1 MHRRPPWRASRPRPG
16 RAALRRSMSSL
27 LKYGGGSVLSRAPP
41 RPTHRLLCSRNLLI
55 CVGEFKS
62 TGVTVPQQ
70 HEAPAAQRPGPA
82 QGCSVSGT
90 RTCGHGV
97 SRLRPQILLGAIRL
111 DLAVHEEPADGGQ
124 CDQEK
129 LLHRATSSFLDV
141 GDFCRP
147 TIHTD
152 RYRSVICLRP
162 GRFPDKSDHPSLLRT
177 GPSSPVAPYEWCSSE
192 DRWIHGVGH
201 RNREPHPHHQKGKQT
216 GPPESEGP

>member
-1 MHRRPPWRASRPRPG
+1 
-16 RAALRRSMSSL
+16 MSPM
-27 LKYGGGSVLSRAPP
+27 LKYGDGSVLPPVPP
-41 RPTHRLLCSRNLLI
+41 RQTHQSLCFRNLLI

-62 TGVTVPQQ
+62 TGVAVPQQ
-70 HEAPAAQRPGPA
+70 HETPVAQRPGPA
-82 QGCSVSGT
+82 QGCSVSDT

-129 LLHRATSSFLDV
+129 LLHRATSSFLDI

-152 RYRSVICLRP
+152 RYRSVTYLRP
-162 GRFPDKSDHPSLLRT
+162 GCFPGKSDHPAPPRS
-177 GPSSPVAPYEWCSSE
+177 GPSRPVAPDEWCSSE
-192 DRWIHGVGH
+192 DRWIRGVGH
-201 RNREPHPHHQKGKQT
+201 RNRELHPHHQKGKQT